1 MTAGTV
7 DADAAAWRR
16 TIFEDYASARRV
28 ARIPGYR
35 VEVLEDVTRHL
46 PAGDD
51 DESLLS
57 FARFAPA
64 RADARIE
71 EELRRLRDSGLAA
84 EWKVHDFDAPA
95 DLRERLEARGLA
107 ADHEEALMVLEVSAT
122 DALLPG
128 ADDDV
133 RIDVALGESL
143 DAIAAFQEETWA
155 CKLPWL
161 AGVLHGMAEGDDP
174 SGTAFIARHGA
185 RTVGCGW
192 IDFHQGS
199 RFAQLCGGA
208 VHPEFR
214 GRGLYGRLFA
224 RRLALARQRGT
235 PFIAVDAAPMS
246 RPILERKGFRFVCGT
261 YPLRTRPFATGAV
274 TRA

>member
-1 MTAGTV
+1 MTEGGGDPGT
-7 DADAAAWRR
+7 AAWRR
-16 TIFEDYASARRV
+16 AVFDEYARARRA

-35 VEVLEDVTRHL
+35 VEVLEDLTRHL

-57 FARFAPA
+57 FARFAPDQA
-64 RADARIE
+64 EARID
-71 EELRRLRDSGLAA
+71 EELRRLRAAGLAG
-84 EWKVHDFDAPA
+84 EWKVHDLDTPA
-95 DLRERLEARGLA
+95 DLRRRLEARGLA
-107 ADHEEALMVLEVSAT
+107 ADHDEALMVLEVTGAA
-122 DALLPG
+122 DALPETDTNVSVEP
-128 ADDDV
+128 AM
-133 RIDVALGESL
+133 GESL
-143 DAIAAFQEETWA
+143 DAIAAFQEEIWA

-161 AGVLHGMAEGDDP
+161 ADVLHGMAEGDDP

-199 RFAQLCGGA
+199 PFAQLCGGA

-214 GRGLYGRLFA
+214 GRGVYGRLFA
-224 RRLALARQRGT
+224 ARVALARLRKA

-246 RPILERKGFRFVCGT
+246 RPILEKKGFRLVCGT
-261 YPLRTRPFATGAV
+261 YPMRTRPFATGAV
-274 TRA
+274 TRS